1 MSLTELDSTVV
12 EVDPVPDNIFKR
24 VLKVGFDRVFSAIL
38 GLTALMHR
46 GSSVLASP
54 EKRDS

>member
-1 MSLTELDSTVV
+1 MELDSTLT

-24 VLKVGFDRVFSAIL
+24 VSKVGSTGQCSIIL
-38 GLTALMHR
+38 GLMALMHR